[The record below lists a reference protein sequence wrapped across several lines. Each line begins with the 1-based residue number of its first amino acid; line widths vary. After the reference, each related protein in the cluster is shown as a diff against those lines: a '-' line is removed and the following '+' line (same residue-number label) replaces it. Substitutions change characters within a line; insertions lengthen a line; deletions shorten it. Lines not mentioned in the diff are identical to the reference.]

1 MKKLLLLA
9 AFLGASVS
17 LFAQG
22 TVTFAN
28 LASQN
33 YRLTTNSAPGGP
45 NSGLMSGVNAYRIGL
60 YAGPSGSAEGA
71 LTLVGIATN
80 SSVPALAGYFNG
92 GSPFT
97 LPAGFA
103 TGTEIA
109 FQLRAWSYAS
119 GLSYESAA
127 GDPSAALGKSALGFV
142 TPGGGTVLPGALFG
156 TGPGQLSTGFEIAPI
171 IPEPSSIALG
181 LLGLGAIALFRRR
194 K

>member
-80 SSVPALAGYFNG
+80 SSVPAWLAT
-92 GSPFT
+92 ST
-97 LPAGFA
+97 AVV
-103 TGTEIA
+103 
-109 FQLRAWSYAS
+109 
-119 GLSYESAA
+119 
-127 GDPSAALGKSALGFV
+127 PSLYLL
-142 TPGGGTVLPGALFG
+142 VLPQALRLHFN
-156 TGPGQLSTGFEIAPI
+156 FV
-171 IPEPSSIALG
+171 LG
-181 LLGLGAIALFRRR
+181 LMQVAFRTRVQQATQVPHLGNLRSVL
-194 K
+194 